1 MNGDAEKAKYYL
13 RQAYL
18 LDKRIDSK
26 IQEMAQMNAL
36 ATRVTSVYCDVPPSG
51 TRNVHRMED
60 TITKIL
66 DYEKMIDCE
75 IDRLVNLRKEIHSV
89 IDAVDN
95 PEYRTLLDMRYLK
108 FSTWEQI
115 AVELG
120 YHIRYIHKIHN
131 RALLEC
137 EIPKSG
143 H

>member
-1 MNGDAEKAKYYL
+1 MKGDAEKTKSYL

-18 LDKRIDSK
+18 LDKQIDSK

-36 ATRVTSVYCDVPPSG
+36 ATRVTSVYSDVPPGG
-51 TRNVHRMED
+51 TRNVHKMED
-60 TITKIL
+60 TIAKIL
-66 DYEKMIDCE
+66 DYEKMINRE
-75 IDRLVNLRKEIHSV
+75 IDRLVDLRQEIHSV
-89 IDAVDN
+89 IDAVGN

-137 EIPKSG
+137 GIPESG